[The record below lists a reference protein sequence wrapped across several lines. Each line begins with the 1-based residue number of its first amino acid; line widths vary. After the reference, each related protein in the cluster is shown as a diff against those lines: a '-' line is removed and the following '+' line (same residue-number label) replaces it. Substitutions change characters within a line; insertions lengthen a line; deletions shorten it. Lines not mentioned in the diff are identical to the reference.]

1 MDAQVQDFTV
11 AHLRRRPSAVETG
24 GFVVGI
30 DPGSTGPYANYAT
43 PLPGSAPGAGDVA
56 ALVEAFRAHGLRPR
70 LVYVPAAAPAVEAA
84 LRAAGFRTEA
94 VHDYLVCTPATLTP
108 PPPAA
113 PPVRVRSPRTRN
125 DYTAVN
131 AALAEVFGGEPGLYG
146 AAGIARLRRT
156 QLTGGAVR
164 FVRDREGGCAG
175 AGSCSPPAAGTAEL
189 SGIGTRPAHR
199 GRGVAAAVT
208 AALTADLFA
217 RGLASAWLEPEDTA
231 SRRVYESVGFRPRGT
246 RLHLALPAAGPA
258 AANGIPRP
266 GARARA

>member
-30 DPGSTGPYANYAT
+30 DPGSASPYVNYAT
-43 PLPGSAPGAGDVA
+43 PLPGSAPGVSDVA
-56 ALVEAFRAHGLRPR
+56 ALVDAFRAHGLQPR
-70 LVYVPAAAPAVEAA
+70 LEYVPGAAPAVEAA

-94 VHDYLVCTPATLTP
+94 VHDYLVCTPATLAP
-108 PPPAA
+108 PPPAV

-125 DYTAVN
+125 DYAAVN
-131 AALAEVFGGEPGLYG
+131 AALAEVFGGEPG

-164 FVRDREGGCAG
+164 FVRDRDGGCAG

-208 AALTADLFA
+208 AALAADLFA
-217 RGLASAWLEPEDTA
+217 RGLTSAWLEPEDAT
-231 SRRVYESVGFRPRGT
+231 SRRVYERVGFHPRGT
-246 RLHLALPAAGPA
+246 RLYLALPESNSVTAEG
-258 AANGIPRP
+258 R
-266 GARARA
+266 